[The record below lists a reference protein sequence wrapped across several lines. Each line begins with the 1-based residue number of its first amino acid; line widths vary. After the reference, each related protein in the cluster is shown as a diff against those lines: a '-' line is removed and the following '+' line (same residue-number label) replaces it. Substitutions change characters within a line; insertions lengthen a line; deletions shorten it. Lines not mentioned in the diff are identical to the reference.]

1 MEAQNDHER
10 LVKLEMTMTAHEVQ
24 CEERWKT
31 TFNRLEDIDS
41 GITRINS
48 KLMIGLGSAIIF
60 LAGVVVTL
68 VTRGLA

>member
-1 MEAQNDHER
+1 METQNDHER
-10 LVKLEMTMTAHEVQ
+10 LVKLEVTMTAHEVQ

-41 GITRINS
+41 GIGKLNS
-48 KLMIGLGSAIIF
+48 KLMIGLGSGIIF

-68 VTRGLA
+68 ITKGLA